1 MEHVPDFYAIISCIH
16 PFSCNV
22 HWVGLVFHSILFE
35 FLLEGIVYSLEWFL
49 YENRIDSYWLWSI
62 LLFLYRLQWIVR
74 ALFKICFPLFFEV
87 GIFYWKI
94 LNSRLNFI
102 IIKIRYKKWWRPL
115 QVFQRH
121 HCLRV
126 KAIAKRS
133 SIS

>member
-1 MEHVPDFYAIISCIH
+1 MFLIFIQLSLEFIAT
-16 PFSCNV
+16 FSYND
-22 HWVGLVFHSILFE
+22 HWVCLVFRSILFE
-35 FLLEGIVYSLEWFL
+35 FLVEDIVYFLEWFL
-49 YENRIDSYWLWSI
+49 YKNRIDSYWLWSI

-74 ALFKICFPLFFEV
+74 VRFKIYFPLFFEV
-87 GIFYWKI
+87 WFFYWKI
-94 LNSRLNFI
+94 VNSRLNFI